1 MKLIDLFEEED
12 DDDFDYDYIIDKI
25 ENECGEMLKAY
36 RQSSGRVLYR
46 GTDNKGLVFSQ
57 AKIRQDRRPVE
68 MDVSSHNLI
77 NKALASLDLP
87 TRGNSLFVSAD
98 LDIARAWGKPAVIFL
113 PDGWKGLVYD
123 NIRAHDYSFDELQ
136 PAAGDLIAYHAGLSE
151 DEKVKK
157 MADAILK
164 LKPRTFTTAADL
176 KDVLIRKTADILI
189 HGQSYYKLSLD
200 TKHRQRYKKIVDM
213 LGMEF

>member
-1 MKLIDLFEEED
+1 MKLIDLFEE
-12 DDDFDYDYIIDKI
+12 DDDFDYDSIVNTIKT
-25 ENECGEMLKAY
+25 ECGEMLKAY

-46 GTDNKGLVFSQ
+46 GTATKGLVFSQ
-57 AKIRQDRRPVE
+57 AEIRQDRRPVE

-98 LDIARAWGKPAVIFL
+98 LDIARSWGEPAVIFI

-123 NIRAHDYSFDELQ
+123 KISAADYSFDKLMD
-136 PAAGDLIAYHAGLSE
+136 AAGDLIAFYDNMSE
-151 DEKVKK
+151 EEKIKK
-157 MADAILK
+157 MAESILK
-164 LKPRTFTTAADL
+164 LKPRTFTTATDL
-176 KDVLIRKTADILI
+176 RDVLIRQTADILI

-200 TKHRQRYKKIVDM
+200 MKHRQRYMKIVDM